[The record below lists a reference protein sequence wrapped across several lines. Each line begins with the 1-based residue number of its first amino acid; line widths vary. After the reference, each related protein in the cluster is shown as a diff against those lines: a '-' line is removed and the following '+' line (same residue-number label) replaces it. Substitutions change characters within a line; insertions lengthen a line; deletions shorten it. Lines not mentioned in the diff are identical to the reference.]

1 MAFCAVIAPIQPL
14 ARSYKDF
21 LGLAPSGRRASLAL
35 ATLPCVGL
43 SGLPEIV
50 KLVCSYLFRSS
61 PSANRERRGEGLV
74 AHDGVFPNQVEFL

>member
-35 ATLPCVGL
+35 ATLPYVGL
-43 SGLPEIV
+43 
-50 KLVCSYLFRSS
+50 
-61 PSANRERRGEGLV
+61 RGHYVVNHQYQLR
-74 AHDGVFPNQVEFL
+74 

>member
-35 ATLPCVGL
+35 ATLPRVGL
-43 SGLPEIV
+43 RGLFELP
-50 KLVCSYLFRSS
+50 SYGYFWL
-61 PSANRERRGEGLV
+61 
-74 AHDGVFPNQVEFL
+74 

>member
-35 ATLPCVGL
+35 APLPRGGL
-43 SGLPEIV
+43 RGLRLALAFSVRIAKRNSKTV
-50 KLVCSYLFRSS
+50 YYLV
-61 PSANRERRGEGLV
+61 
-74 AHDGVFPNQVEFL
+74 